1 MVQLRGAL
9 LSLALCLAGT
19 AQTDV
24 GERARSV
31 LRDADVQMALPGDDG
46 DRHGSASPL
55 GRRYGA
61 RSGPRERTH
70 RSQAWHLVPC
80 GLASMGPVALWVGV
94 AVAGALLL
102 AAILR
107 ARTAGET
114 PPPRE
119 PKVAGRRAADGVP
132 EPAIALPD
140 HERLAAAGDYHGA
153 VHALLAR
160 AFAAWTSRGNVL
172 PPHATAR
179 EGLRRARA
187 GMPAD
192 PLAALV
198 VAVERVHFGGEA
210 ADRDGYEHARTCYQ
224 HWEVACRPPQ

>member
-31 LRDADVQMALPGDDG
+31 LREADVQMALPGDDG
-46 DRHGSASPL
+46 NLHGTTSPS

-61 RSGPRERTH
+61 RTGPREPH
-70 RSQAWHLVPC
+70 RRQAWPLLPC
-80 GLASMGPVALWVGV
+80 GLAALGPVALWVGV

-107 ARTAGET
+107 ARTAGAT

-119 PKVAGRRAADGVP
+119 PKVVGRRAAGGVP
-132 EPAIALPD
+132 EPAAALPD

-160 AFAAWTSRGNVL
+160 AFTAWTSRGNVL

-179 EGLRRARA
+179 QGLRRVQT
-187 GMPAD
+187 GMPAE

-198 VAVERVHFGGEA
+198 AAVERVHFGGEV
-210 ADRDGYEHARTCYQ
+210 ADRDGYEHARSWFQ
-224 HWEVACRPPQ
+224 HWEAACRPPQ